1 MLSFLRCGGAE
12 MFNNTFLSGYRPV
25 IPLLNRDIGLKS
37 VTASPDL
44 PAVPVYPQNHNRTK
58 YQPAD

>member
-1 MLSFLRCGGAE
+1 MLSFYVVTAQKCL
-12 MFNNTFLSGYRPV
+12 TTLFLSRYRPV

-37 VTASPDL
+37 AAASPDL

>member
-1 MLSFLRCGGAE
+1 MTAQKCLTTL
-12 MFNNTFLSGYRPV
+12 FLSRYRPV